1 MNFQASL
8 DNTAKTITVL
18 VTLLF
23 LGIIGYGIAE
33 ASSSKS
39 VLFTSAF
46 LALVYVICW
55 LLRPL
60 RYSVTE
66 TELLIERPLG
76 NIRIK
81 KEAIT
86 NISILQESNIGGAVR
101 TFGVGGLF
109 GYYGKYYNSAFGSMN
124 WYVTR
129 SDKPVLITTAKS
141 KILVSPDEPERFA
154 ETLGKIN

>member
-1 MNFQASL
+1 MNFRASL
-8 DNTAKTITVL
+8 DNTAKTITIL
-18 VTLLF
+18 VTFLF
-23 LGIIGYGIAE
+23 LGIIWYGMAE
-33 ASSSKS
+33 ASSSKG

-46 LALVYVICW
+46 LALVYIICW

-76 NIRIK
+76 KIRIK

-109 GYYGKYYNSAFGSMN
+109 GYYGKYYNSAFGSMS

-141 KILVSPDEPERFA
+141 KILVSPDEPQRFA
-154 ETLGKIN
+154 QTLRKIN

>member
-1 MNFQASL
+1 MDFETSL

-23 LGIIGYGIAE
+23 LGIIGCGIVK
-33 ASSSKS
+33 ASSSKG

-46 LALVYVICW
+46 LVLVYAICW

-60 RYSVTE
+60 RYTVTD

-76 NIRIK
+76 KIIIK
-81 KEAIT
+81 KEDIQSVDVLQRSSISGAI
-86 NISILQESNIGGAVR
+86 R

-109 GYYGKYYNSAFGSMN
+109 GYYGKYYNSAFGAMT
-124 WYVTR
+124 WHLTR
-129 SDKPVLITTAKS
+129 IDKPVLIRTRKS
-141 KILVSPDEPERFA
+141 KIMVSPDEPEQFA
-154 ETLGKIN
+154 ETLRKIN